1 MTREKAKEKATSLVG
16 KMTLEEKVLQLGVV
30 APEIQRLNVPKYVY
44 WSEALHGVARGGV
57 ATVFPQAIGLAA
69 MFDPEMM
76 GRIGETIA
84 MEARAKYNAAQEF
97 GDADVYKG
105 LTLWSP
111 NVNIF
116 RDPRWGRG
124 HETFG
129 EDPYLTGS
137 TAVPL
142 IKGMQGDDKYLKT
155 AACAKHYAVHSG
167 PEDGRL
173 LLDAK
178 VNEKD
183 LHETY
188 LPAFKACVTEADVE
202 SIMTALNFVNGIPA
216 TLNKE
221 LFDILRHDWQFEGHI
236 TSDFLGLENL
246 TMEQHYTKDQ
256 PEGIAAGVNA
266 GVDLVNGVMA
276 KALYQAL
283 EREIITE
290 EKISEAAI
298 NLFTTRYRL
307 GMFADDCSF
316 DDIEYDEIE
325 SPKHQQIAYDAALK
339 SCVLLK
345 NDQLLPLDKKKVK
358 KIAVIGPNANSRVAL
373 EGNYQGT
380 ASRYTTVLEGIQD
393 EVGAAA
399 KVYYAQGCHLYKTK
413 VEEVANEDD
422 RLSEALKVALLSE
435 VVILSLG
442 LDATLE
448 GENGDAGNAYGAG
461 DKETL
466 ELPGLQQHLM
476 DEILKLNKP
485 TILLINA
492 GSALTFNGAEENPNL
507 KAIMVNWYPGTQGG
521 HAVADILF
529 GKVSPSGKLPI
540 TFYKTT
546 EELPD
551 ISDYAMKNRTYRYME
566 KPALFPFGYGL
577 TYSTVALSEAQFNDN
592 QVKVKIKNTGTY
604 EVDEVVQVYAKHLTS
619 DLEVLNSRLVGY
631 KRVKLPIGDCQEVMI
646 ELDENTFTLVDH
658 EGKRKAVSGDYQLF
672 VSISQPDQQSQKLT
686 GVLPQIIKV
695 VK

>member
-1 MTREKAKEKATSLVG
+1 MNVREKNAREQAQKLVA

-30 APEIQRLNVPKYVY
+30 APEIDRLNVPKYVY

-69 MFDPEMM
+69 MFDKKMM
-76 GRIGETIA
+76 SNIGEVIST
-84 MEARAKYNAAQEF
+84 EARAKYNAAQEF
-97 GDADVYKG
+97 GDIDVYKG

-129 EDPYLTGS
+129 EDPYLTAS

-142 IKGMQGDDKYLKT
+142 IKAMQGDGKYLKT
-155 AACAKHYAVHSG
+155 AACAKHFAVHSG

-173 LLDAK
+173 MVNAI

-183 LHETY
+183 LQETY
-188 LPAFKACVTEADVE
+188 LPAFEACVTEADVE
-202 SIMTALNFVNGIPA
+202 SVMTALNFVNGVPA
-216 TLNKE
+216 TLNEE
-221 LFDILRHDWQFEGHI
+221 LFNILRQQWQFKGHI

-256 PEGIAAGVNA
+256 PEGIAAGVNM
-266 GVDLVNGVMA
+266 GVDLVNGVMV
-276 KALYQAL
+276 KALYQSL
-283 EREIITE
+283 ERGIITE
-290 EKISEAAI
+290 DAITRAAV
-298 NLFTTRYRL
+298 NLFTTRYKL
-307 GMFADDCSF
+307 GMFSSDCEF
-316 DDIEYDEIE
+316 DHIDYEEVE
-325 SPKHQQIAYDAALK
+325 SLKNKKIAYDAALK

-345 NDQLLPLDKKKVK
+345 NEQGLPLDKSAIN

-380 ASRYTTVLEGIQD
+380 ASRYTTILEGIQD
-393 EVGAAA
+393 EVGSAV
-399 KVYYAQGCHLYKTK
+399 KIYYAQGCHLNKMK
-413 VEEVANEDD
+413 VEEVAREDD
-422 RLSEALKVALLSE
+422 RLSEALKIATMSD

-492 GSALTFNGAEENPNL
+492 GSALTFNGAEENDNL
-507 KAIMVNWYPGTQGG
+507 KAIMMNWYPGAQGG
-521 HAVADILF
+521 TLLQI
-529 GKVSPSGKLPI
+529 
-540 TFYKTT
+540 FY
-546 EELPD
+546 
-551 ISDYAMKNRTYRYME
+551 SE
-566 KPALFPFGYGL
+566 K
-577 TYSTVALSEAQFNDN
+577 
-592 QVKVKIKNTGTY
+592 
-604 EVDEVVQVYAKHLTS
+604 
-619 DLEVLNSRLVGY
+619 
-631 KRVKLPIGDCQEVMI
+631 
-646 ELDENTFTLVDH
+646 
-658 EGKRKAVSGDYQLF
+658 
-672 VSISQPDQQSQKLT
+672 
-686 GVLPQIIKV
+686 
-695 VK
+695 